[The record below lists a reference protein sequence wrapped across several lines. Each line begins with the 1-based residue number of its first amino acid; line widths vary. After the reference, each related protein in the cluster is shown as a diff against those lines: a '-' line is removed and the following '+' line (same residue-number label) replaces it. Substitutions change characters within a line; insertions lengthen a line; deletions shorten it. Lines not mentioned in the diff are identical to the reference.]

1 MKPVRAKKKLG
12 QHFLKDHTIA
22 EKIADLLTFK
32 DYGTVLE
39 IGPGM
44 GVLTQFLVPK
54 KKKLHL
60 IEIDRESVIYL
71 KNTYSEIEASLTE
84 GDFLKLDI
92 QKIIGKNPYAII
104 GNFPYN
110 ISTQI
115 VFKTIENREQIPFFA
130 GMFQKE
136 VAERICEPAGS
147 KKYGILSVLAQLF
160 YTTTYLF
167 TVPPEVFNPPPKV
180 NSAVMQMVRKEDFS
194 LDCDESLLFK
204 IVKLSFQQRR
214 KTLRNSL
221 KTLNLPDLLR
231 EDVIFDLRP
240 EKLSGV
246 DFIQLTKRIGHGN
259 ISN

>member
-1 MKPVRAKKKLG
+1 MRL
-12 QHFLKDHTIA
+12 LK
-22 EKIADLLTFK
+22 
-32 DYGTVLE
+32 
-39 IGPGM
+39 
-44 GVLTQFLVPK
+44 
-54 KKKLHL
+54 
-60 IEIDRESVIYL
+60 
-71 KNTYSEIEASLTE
+71 
-84 GDFLKLDI
+84 
-92 QKIIGKNPYAII
+92 KNPQKVYVVEKDDDLTILLEDKFGDKVNII
-104 GNFPYN
+104 NEDILKVAENKISNNKLTVFGNLPYN
-110 ISTQI
+110 ISTDI
-115 VFKTIENREQIPFFA
+115 LSTWITNLGSNFWFESLVL
-130 GMFQKE
+130 MFQKE

-204 IVKLSFQQRR
+204 IIKLSFQQRR

>member
-1 MKPVRAKKKLG
+1 
-12 QHFLKDHTIA
+12 
-22 EKIADLLTFK
+22 
-32 DYGTVLE
+32 
-39 IGPGM
+39 
-44 GVLTQFLVPK
+44 
-54 KKKLHL
+54 
-60 IEIDRESVIYL
+60 
-71 KNTYSEIEASLTE
+71 
-84 GDFLKLDI
+84 
-92 QKIIGKNPYAII
+92 
-104 GNFPYN
+104 
-110 ISTQI
+110 
-115 VFKTIENREQIPFFA
+115 
-130 GMFQKE
+130 MFQKE
-136 VAERICEPAGS
+136 VAERICESAGS
-147 KKYGILSVLAQLF
+147 KKYGILSVFAQLF

-180 NSAVMQMVRKEDFS
+180 NSAVIQMVRKEDFS

-204 IVKLSFQQRR
+204 IIKLSFQQRR

>member
-1 MKPVRAKKKLG
+1 MKIKEGLFKWGNKILNLKTLQGGILVRVG
-12 QHFLKDHTIA
+12 GGWTD
-22 EKIADLLTFK
+22 
-32 DYGTVLE
+32 
-39 IGPGM
+39 
-44 GVLTQFLVPK
+44 
-54 KKKLHL
+54 
-60 IEIDRESVIYL
+60 IDKYYDKHEENEL
-71 KNTYSEIEASLTE
+71 NEIE
-84 GDFLKLDI
+84 
-92 QKIIGKNPYAII
+92 
-104 GNFPYN
+104 
-110 ISTQI
+110 
-115 VFKTIENREQIPFFA
+115 
-130 GMFQKE
+130 
-136 VAERICEPAGS
+136 
-147 KKYGILSVLAQLF
+147 KYGIISVLAQLF

-180 NSAVMQMVRKEDFS
+180 NSAVIQMVRKEDFS

-221 KTLNLPDLLR
+221 KTLNLSDLLR